1 MTFELVLQALVRATE
16 KTIEAYSWPLFLIP
30 LFPLIGVII
39 NAFFTRKASEKLIGT
54 IGSLAIGASF
64 VASCTAFF
72 QLLKLSPHERII
84 VNTLYSWITSGDPA
98 FGGLNVNLAFLLD
111 PLSCVMAL
119 VVSGVSFI
127 IHIYSIGYMHGE
139 RGFRRY
145 FVYLNLFVFFMLLL
159 VLGNNLLVMFVGW
172 EGVGLCSYLLIGY
185 WYEKKSASDAGKK
198 AFIVN
203 RIGDYGFLLG
213 IFLTFVTFGTLDF
226 LSLKSI
232 VGPHYYGSVLV
243 TTITLL
249 LFVGATG
256 KSAQL
261 PLYMWLPDAMEGPT
275 PVSAL
280 IHAAT
285 MVTAGVYMVAR
296 MSFMYALA
304 PISMAVVASVGAIT
318 AIYAASI
325 GFAQYDIKRVLAY
338 STISQLGYMFLAV
351 GVGAYAAGIFHLMT
365 HAFFKALLFLG
376 AGSVMHALAGEL
388 DIRKMGNLKKYMP
401 VTFGTFFVATLAISG
416 IPGLSGFFSKDEILW
431 GAFSQPRG
439 HLVLWLIGLV
449 TAGMTAFY
457 MFRALFMAFMGEERL
472 TEELK
477 HHVHES
483 PKVMTIPLIILAILS
498 VIGGYVGLPS
508 EKLNI
513 FHKFTEPSFEAAT
526 RVISAHAAGHH
537 VSHSLEWI
545 LMALSVVVAL
555 VGIFIAYM
563 LYIKKPSLPK
573 KFVEKFPTVYD
584 VVNNKYYYDDWNNY
598 LVVQPLKRASTN
610 FLWGFFDTKIID
622 GAVNGS
628 AWLARNIG
636 GLLRKLQSGYVFNY
650 ALFIVVGLV
659 FIFGYLVFF

>member
-1 MTFELVLQALVRATE
+1 MAFELGVLSLIQAAE
-16 KTIEAYSWPLFLIP
+16 ESAKNNWPLFLIP

-39 NAFFTRKASEKLIGT
+39 NGFFTRKAPEKLIGV
-54 IGSLAIGASF
+54 IGSAVIGASF
-64 VASCTAFF
+64 VAACVAFF
-72 QLLKLSPHERII
+72 KLIQLPPEERLI
-84 VNTLYSWITSGDPA
+84 VNTLYTWISSGDPTL
-98 FGGLNVNLAFLLD
+98 GGLQVPVAFMLD

-119 VVSGVSFI
+119 VVSGVSFV
-127 IHIYSIGYMHGE
+127 IHVYSVGYMRGE
-139 RGFRRY
+139 KGFRRY
-145 FVYLNLFVFFMLLL
+145 FTYLNLFVFFMLLL
-159 VLGNNLLVMFVGW
+159 VLGSNMLVMFVGW

-185 WYEKKSASDAGKK
+185 YYEKKSASDAGKK

-213 IFLTFVTFGTLDF
+213 IFLTFTTFKTLDF
-226 LSLKSI
+226 VSLQTA
-232 VGPHYYGSVLV
+232 VGPYFYGSAVV
-243 TTITLL
+243 TAITLL

-256 KSAQL
+256 KSAQI

-325 GFAQYDIKRVLAY
+325 GFAQNDIKRVLAY

-376 AGSVMHALAGEL
+376 AGSVMHALGGEL

-401 VTFGTFFVATLAISG
+401 ATFWTFFIATLAISG

-431 GAFSQPRG
+431 GAFSQPNG
-439 HLVLWLIGLV
+439 HLVLWIIGLV

-457 MFRALFMAFMGEERL
+457 MFRALFMAFLGQERL

-483 PKVMTIPLIILAILS
+483 PKVMTVPLVILAILS
-498 VIGGYVGLPS
+498 VIGGYVGIPS
-508 EKLNI
+508 EKLNVI
-513 FHKFTEPSFEAAT
+513 NKFMEPSFEAAT
-526 RVISAHAAGHH
+526 SAIKAYAPQRY
-537 VSHSLEWI
+537 VSHYAEWI
-545 LMALSVVVAL
+545 VMALSVVLAL
-555 VGIFIAYM
+555 LGIYFAY
-563 LYIKKPSLPK
+563 LFYIKKPVLAK
-573 KFVEKFPTVYD
+573 GFTEKFPTIYD
-584 VVNNKYYYDDWNNY
+584 VVSNKYYYDDWNNY

-628 AWLARNIG
+628 AWLARSVG
-636 GLLRKLQSGYVFNY
+636 GLLRRLQSGYVFNY
-650 ALFIVVGLV
+650 ALAIVVGLV
-659 FIFGYLVFF
+659 FVFGYIVLF